1 MISAPSRDPAATA
14 LARLSIEAA
23 SDSAAACPLEL
34 DSRLRH
40 YERVMAVQRDTVA
53 ADTGL
58 LEQALLQGG
67 RGGAAGARARG
78 RGARREDA
86 IGSSD
91 ACPAY
96 PASSR
101 PRPVPGSPGRTPS
114 QRLDTLQRDL
124 LDVAWNGSLRQA
136 QGSPGAR
143 GGSRPRSPGSRSQ
156 AGRDEARD
164 YSRSTGTAPGGREE
178 ARDYF
183 VQGGGRPK
191 VRAWAGG
198 SRSPSPSRSPPSP
211 PSYPVVHRQPWRGT
225 SRTQLPPPPWAPP
238 PPPYVPL
245 PSKASPGRKSR
256 SPSPGSRGGQQL
268 VERWSVDGGDHTSTR
283 ITPERP
289 GSAGSS
295 SLEAGGGA
303 QQVGSSRQAPW
314 GGLVGS
320 YSLSWD
326 EGEGTGRPR
335 SGGSSKSP
343 SSAMRSLT
351 PLLAATGSSGSSAT
365 AGAAAGRGPDSA
377 FNLGLNLAQVE
388 LALLRLGKEAQ
399 EAGKG
404 RGVGG
409 GAGAGRVLD
418 SAAVVAQI
426 QWQLHAA
433 WQVQG

>member
-1 MISAPSRDPAATA
+1 M
-14 LARLSIEAA
+14 
-23 SDSAAACPLEL
+23 
-34 DSRLRH
+34 
-40 YERVMAVQRDTVA
+40 
-53 ADTGL
+53 
-58 LEQALLQGG
+58 
-67 RGGAAGARARG
+67 
-78 RGARREDA
+78 
-86 IGSSD
+86 
-91 ACPAY
+91 
-96 PASSR
+96 
-101 PRPVPGSPGRTPS
+101 PGSPGRTPS

-136 QGSPGAR
+136 PGSPGVR
-143 GGSRPRSPGSRSQ
+143 GGSRPRSLSSKSH
-156 AGRDEARD
+156 AGRDETSRD
-164 YSRSTGTAPGGREE
+164 YSRSTGNASGGREE
-178 ARDYF
+178 AQDYF
-183 VQGGGRPK
+183 VQGGVCESFVLSGGRPK
-191 VRAWAGG
+191 VCAWAGG
-198 SRSPSPSRSPPSP
+198 SRFPSPSRSPPSP
-211 PSYPVVHRQPWRGT
+211 SSYPMVHLQPWHGT
-225 SRTQLPPPPWAPP
+225 SWIQMPPPPWAPP
-238 PPPYVPL
+238 PPPYLPL

-256 SPSPGSRGGQQL
+256 SLSPGSWGGQQPA
-268 VERWSVDGGDHTSTR
+268 ERWSRDEGEHTSTR

-295 SLEAGGGA
+295 LWEAGGGA
-303 QQVGSSRQAPW
+303 QLVGISRPAPW
-314 GGLVGS
+314 GSLVSS
-320 YSLSWD
+320 YSLSRG